1 MMGRIVSI
9 FCCPRTMPLLRSGG
23 LWRIPLARGR
33 AYVVLE
39 PTEIHMVRVGELD
52 GIGVFVGWVCFAGPG
67 EVDTT
72 GLRESTWHGLNS
84 ET

>member
-1 MMGRIVSI
+1 MVGRIASI
-9 FCCPRTMPLLRSGG
+9 FCCPRTVPWLSSEG
-23 LWRIPLARGR
+23 LWRIPFAHEC

-39 PTEIHMVRVGELD
+39 LTETNKTRMGVLD
-52 GIGVFVGWVCFAGPG
+52 GIGVFAGPG
-67 EVDTT
+67 EMGTT